1 MSLVSRF
8 HKMGSS
14 PARIDL
20 ALFRQDSGLGVVWL
34 CSARIAMAAVM
45 IFAIADRRMPW
56 NLTH

>member
-1 MSLVSRF
+1 
-8 HKMGSS
+8 MGLE
-14 PARIDL
+14 PGARIDL